1 MKLASPVHFVAGF
14 VEAIASDAQRIRPS
28 FVASSA
34 CPMPPKFIASI
45 CMLQEA
51 QREIGPLSV
60 HTL

>member
-14 VEAIASDAQRIRPS
+14 VEAIASDAQRTRPS
-28 FVASSA
+28 IVASSA
-34 CPMPPKFIASI
+34 CPPKFIASI